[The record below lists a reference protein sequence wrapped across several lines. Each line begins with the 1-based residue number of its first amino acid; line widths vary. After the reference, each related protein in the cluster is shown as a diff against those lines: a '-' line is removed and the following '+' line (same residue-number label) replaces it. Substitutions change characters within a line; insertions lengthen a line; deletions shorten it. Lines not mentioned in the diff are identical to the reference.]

1 MSSPSA
7 PPSHPSQDFLFGV
20 PLPPVATLWRIGAAV
35 CSALL
40 LFCIYRVVRACTR
53 TKVEKEDCCGRIKW
67 IVCGLTIGVYDV
79 VSDFN
84 FYSSLSGEE
93 QESGLG
99 KACLAFCTI
108 SAVFLPFKFCWDIS
122 VRSASNRLRSRLIAL
137 LMGDCLNP
145 CVMVS
150 ELLLWPDLR

>member
-7 PPSHPSQDFLFGV
+7 PPSLPAQDLLLGV
-20 PLPPVATLWRIGAAV
+20 NLPVAAVQGVGAAA
-35 CSALL
+35 CAAMLL
-40 LFCIYRVVRACTR
+40 YCIYGVVRACTR

-122 VRSASNRLRSRLIAL
+122 
-137 LMGDCLNP
+137 
-145 CVMVS
+145 
-150 ELLLWPDLR
+150 